1 VPDAGRRI
9 EFVSRHSTHRGS
21 SPAAC
26 YPPRLRPWTRA
37 LLLGLTTCALAQ
49 APPPEQTPPDLGQF
63 TNLLARMLRA
73 GPPGPTTTEPV
84 PAETPADGPAQVT
97 TTADGRLDLH
107 VRGMEIGTVLEL
119 LSYQARANI
128 VTSTSVTG
136 SISANLYSV
145 TLEQALDAILRP
157 NKFAFR
163 TLNGGV
169 FVGTPEEL
177 AALEPLATRVFP
189 LQHLPTQE
197 AATAVKAVLGPSA
210 TVFEGGAK
218 DQGAAAAST
227 GEAEMGSAGHNYL
240 IVTAHPDRLALAERV
255 LKEIDCRPQQVLIE
269 ATVLRATLNEQNQFG
284 IDFSLLGGVDFQ
296 NVNSSSD
303 ASTNLRTG
311 ALPPREFQD
320 TTFNFNTNFAG
331 QQLSGGLNLGLI
343 KNNIAAFIRALEQV
357 TDVIVVANPKVVALN
372 RQEGE
377 VIVGRR
383 DGYLTTM
390 VTQTAAVQKV
400 EFLETGTQIKFRPV
414 INPDGTVRL
423 LVHPKDSN
431 GGLTS
436 ANLPFE
442 ETTEAHSDILVQDG
456 DTVLIGGLF
465 RERTVNTRDQIPL
478 LGDVPGLGLLFG
490 SRNDQSIREEVIILL
505 TVHVLKQDEHERREF
520 RELADDIE
528 RIRVGN
534 RRGLLGSGRERLAQA
549 HYQEALSQLERGHRG
564 LALLNLRMTL
574 HNQPRHVAAMK
585 LYERILGERLWDE
598 EGTRMRTFIWDLLR
612 TGPQPAPPPAEP
624 VFGRPA
630 AAALR
635 GAWASG
641 PVAEDDSAA
650 GAEQP

>member
-1 VPDAGRRI
+1 M
-9 EFVSRHSTHRGS
+9 SRYS
-21 SPAAC
+21 SPWGLTAVSH
-26 YPPRLRPWTRA
+26 PPRHPRPWLHA
-37 LLLGLTTCALAQ
+37 VLLGLTAYAAAQ
-49 APPPEQTPPDLGQF
+49 SPPPAPPPEQAPPPGFGQLANVLSRLLSANPPGQTPATESAPAAADSP
-63 TNLLARMLRA
+63 AA
-73 GPPGPTTTEPV
+73 GP
-84 PAETPADGPAQVT
+84 AEIA

-107 VRGMEIGTVLEL
+107 IRDMEIGTVLEL

-128 VTSTSVTG
+128 VTSTSVAG
-136 SISANLYSV
+136 RISANLYSV

-177 AALEPLATRVFP
+177 AALEPQTTRVFP
-189 LQHLPTQE
+189 LQHLPTPE
-197 AATAVKAVLGPSA
+197 AATAVKAVLGASA
-210 TVFEGGAK
+210 TVVEGGGK
-218 DQGAAAAST
+218 DQAAASGGGT
-227 GEAEMGSAGHNYL
+227 GGAEMGSAGRNYL
-240 IVTAHPDRLALAERV
+240 IVTDHPDRLAVVEQV
-255 LKEIDCRPQQVLIE
+255 LEQIDCRPQQVLVE

-296 NVNSSSD
+296 NVNSTSN
-303 ASTNLRTG
+303 ASADLRTG
-311 ALPPREFQD
+311 ALPPRELQD
-320 TTFNFNTNFAG
+320 TTFNINTSFAG
-331 QQLSGGLNLGLI
+331 QQISGGLNLGLI

-357 TDVIVVANPKVVALN
+357 TDVIVVANPKIVALN

-423 LVHPKDSN
+423 LIHPKDSN

-465 RERTVNTRDQIPL
+465 RERTVNTRNQIPV
-478 LGDVPGLGLLFG
+478 LGNLPGLGLLFG

-505 TVHVLKQDEHERREF
+505 TVRVLKQTEHERQEF
-520 RELADDIE
+520 RELVDDVE

-549 HYQEALSQLERGHRG
+549 HYQEAVSQLEQNRRG

-574 HNQPRHVAAMK
+574 NNQPRHVAAMK
-585 LYERILGERLWDE
+585 LYERLLSERLWDE

-612 TGPQPAPPPAEP
+612 VGPQPVPPPAEP
-624 VFGRPA
+624 VFGRPVVQVTGPLHAEGHDA
-630 AAALR
+630 AQ
-635 GAWASG
+635 
-641 PVAEDDSAA
+641 
-650 GAEQP
+650 EQP